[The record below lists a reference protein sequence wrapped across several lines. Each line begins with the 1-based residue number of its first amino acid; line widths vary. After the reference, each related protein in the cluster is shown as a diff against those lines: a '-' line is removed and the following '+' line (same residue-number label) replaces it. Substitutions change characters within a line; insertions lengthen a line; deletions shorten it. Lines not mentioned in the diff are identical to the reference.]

1 MNKIFKNIDIK
12 ATKLL
17 LIYFINAFILISF
30 IISIYSLS
38 LMYKQNVTLI
48 EELSDFDERI
58 STLEW
63 KNSIK
68 LKKRSPEDNC
78 LCPPGPKGTPGKKG
92 KRGKTGASG
101 LPGKNGFPG
110 PFGIDGPKGE
120 KGNTGFPGP
129 KGEMGSP
136 GYKIIDKKKL
146 LSLGFSIDS
155 NQVLMLKGEPGLIG
169 KPGPKGPQGEPGLP
183 GYDGIQGRPGE
194 PGKKG
199 EIGKAGM
206 KGNNGYVLS
215 VGGGDFPSA
224 IIEGPP
230 GAPGPK
236 GVNGNDGKPGKLGIP
251 GKNGIPGSPGKRGKR
266 GRDGPPGKGEK
277 GYPGQAAMKGNP
289 GDPGKT
295 GIPGL
300 PGSKG
305 QKGDNG
311 ESGKNGERGK
321 RGKKGEK
328 GELGSSGPPGLDAPC
343 PLGPDGLPMPGCGW
357 GGGIEGQNTDF
368 LFKSTSQLS
377 VDEHTI
383 SSHSQYK
390 PASLNTLET
399 NNKNYGSPSYY
410 APSSSY
416 DKWHDYDDDLK
427 DVKDKN
433 WNPWNTYDDDS
444 NQWGSQTD
452 WIQNPYKD
460 TTPNF
465 DDMNINSI

>member
-1 MNKIFKNIDIK
+1 
-12 ATKLL
+12 
-17 LIYFINAFILISF
+17 
-30 IISIYSLS
+30 
-38 LMYKQNVTLI
+38 MYKQNVTLI

-78 LCPPGPKGTPGKKG
+78 LCPPGPKGTPGKKKEKEVKQELLDYLG
-92 KRGKTGASG
+92 KMDFRVLLESMDLK
-101 LPGKNGFPG
+101 
-110 PFGIDGPKGE
+110 E
-120 KGNTGFPGP
+120 KRAIQDSQDQRE
-129 KGEMGSP
+129 KWVVQ
-136 GYKIIDKKKL
+136 L

-183 GYDGIQGRPGE
+183 GYDGIQG
-194 PGKKG
+194 
-199 EIGKAGM
+199 
-206 KGNNGYVLS
+206 
-215 VGGGDFPSA
+215 GDFPSA

-230 GAPGPK
+230 GPRDQRELMVMM
-236 GVNGNDGKPGKLGIP
+236 VNRENLVFLEKTVFPDLLE
-251 GKNGIPGSPGKRGKR
+251 NVVKR

-311 ESGKNGERGK
+311 ESERGK

-465 DDMNINSI
+465 DDMNINSFESINVVKLKIVLPC